1 MQNVAGQKKEEL
13 RHTTSQSVIHA
24 YRLQV
29 CKSVY
34 VHFIQECGEPPRKV
48 ISCIYNSKSVQQPH
62 SYFSQLSCIC
72 RYLCSDLVYV
82 ILFPQL
88 LLVVH
93 WDQGVTTY
101 GCLASYVVGLTL
113 RVLGLFSLYLLPIAQ
128 NKDQSV
134 LFYRVNQSNKTMFI
148 NFPPNSFLQV
158 IFNLISKATLE
169 KARTSNKYG
178 ITYSFFKQLLS

>member
-1 MQNVAGQKKEEL
+1 MVERCRLKEG
-13 RHTTSQSVIHA
+13 RVTPHYTSQSVIHSC
-24 YRLQV
+24 RLQV

-34 VHFIQECGEPPRKV
+34 VHFIQECREPPRKV
-48 ISCIYNSKSVQQPH
+48 KTCIYNSKSVQQSL
-62 SYFSQLSCIC
+62 SYFGQSSCIC

-113 RVLGLFSLYLLPIAQ
+113 RVLGLFSLYLLPIAY
-128 NKDQSV
+128 NKDQPL
-134 LFYRVNQSNKTMFI
+134 LFHRVNQSNKKRFI
-148 NFPPNSFLQV
+148 DFPPNSFHQV

-178 ITYSFFKQLLS
+178 ITYCCFK